1 MTKRLAA
8 LAAFALLLAARAQ
21 AADVTMG
28 IRTDPNSIDPHYH
41 VYTPNSAVARH
52 IFDALTRTN
61 AKGQIEPALATSW
74 KPVGDTEWI
83 FTLRQGVT
91 FHDGTP
97 FTAADVVFTLQRAPH
112 VPNSPSSYSQYTKA
126 ITGAEVVDDHTVR
139 ILTRAPSP
147 TLPID
152 LAQVAVIS
160 KRAAEGKSTTD
171 FNNGTA
177 AIGTGP

>member
-1 MTKRLAA
+1 MKTTTA
-8 LAAFALLLAARAQ
+8 LAWGVLCLSLAGVAR

-61 AKGQIEPALATSW
+61 AKGQIVPGLATSW
-74 KPVGDTEWI
+74 KPEGDGAWI

-97 FTAADVVFTLQRAPH
+97 FTAADVAFTLERAPH

-126 ITGAEVVDDHTVR
+126 ITGTEVIDDHTIR

-160 KRAAEGKSTTD
+160 KHA
-171 FNNGTA
+171 
-177 AIGTGP
+177 